1 MASDPLSA
9 PLSTEPY
16 KGVRDFYPADW
27 AKMQYVFDTV
37 RTLLRRN
44 GYEEY
49 QASPLERAEL
59 YESKTSEEIVN
70 GQTYTFTDRG
80 DRRVTLRPEM
90 TPSLARMVA
99 NKRHE
104 LVFPV
109 RWFSIGN
116 RFRYERPQ
124 RGRLREFYQVDVDI
138 VGIAEGTA
146 EGEAII
152 RAHQILSAFGAKNE
166 DFEIRVNSRALMNA
180 ACSAL
185 GLSEDEQDAYIALVD
200 HKEKMDADAF
210 EAEREAFRRNG
221 ADPLELVEAN
231 ELPAI
236 AEERAKLDALIA
248 ALAERGMGNAVFS
261 PTLMR
266 GFLYYTGTVFE
277 VFDTNPENSRALF
290 GGGRYDGL
298 VSLFGGDPIP
308 AVGFAFG
315 DVTLLD
321 FLETHGLLPA
331 HLTGAPD
338 LFIGIPD
345 VSDAEGVHAAYAY
358 ADALRAEGVNV
369 LMNLSRKHLGDQ
381 VKEAVRRT
389 IAYFLAYGTQEAQS
403 GSITLKILN
412 ESREETLSTDAVA
425 AFITGAK

>member
-1 MASDPLSA
+1 MTSRE

-44 GYEEY
+44 GFEEY

-90 TPSLARMVA
+90 TPTLARMIA

-104 LVFPV
+104 LVFPM

-138 VGIAEGTA
+138 VGIEDGKA
-146 EGEAII
+146 EGEAIM

-166 DFEIRVNSRALMNA
+166 DFEIRINSRVLINT
-180 ACSAL
+180 ACHEL
-185 GLSEDEQDAYIALVD
+185 GLSEEETLAYIALVD
-200 HKEKMDADAF
+200 RKEKMDTKAF
-210 EAEREAFRRNG
+210 EAERSAFRRNG

-231 ELPAI
+231 AVPAI
-236 AEERAKLDALIA
+236 AEERAKVDALIA
-248 ALAERGMGNAVFS
+248 ALAERGMRNAIFS

-298 VSLFGGDPIP
+298 VSLFGGEPVP

-345 VSDAEGVHAAYAY
+345 ASDSQGIHAAYDF
-358 ADALRAEGVNV
+358 ADTLRARGVNV
-369 LMNLSRKHLGDQ
+369 LMNLSGKHLGDQ

-389 IAYFLAYGTQEAQS
+389 IPYFLAYGAQEAES
-403 GSITLKILN
+403 GTVTLKVLN
-412 ESREETLSTDAVA
+412 ESREEMLATGDVA
-425 AFITGAK
+425 AFITGTK